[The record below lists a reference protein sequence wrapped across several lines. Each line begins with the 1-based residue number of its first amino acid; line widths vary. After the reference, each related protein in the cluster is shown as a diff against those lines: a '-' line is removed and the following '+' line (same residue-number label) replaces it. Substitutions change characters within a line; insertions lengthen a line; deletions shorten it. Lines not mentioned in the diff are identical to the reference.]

1 MPRVL
6 VLWAVIFASFAGDYA
21 FAQPAIAPDEGVKH
35 ITWKDA
41 ANAVG
46 QTVYVS
52 GKIVN
57 VGKTN
62 RIAFLNFE
70 DKRPPAFTA
79 VIFSDN
85 WPKFSGDLRELYNG
99 KIVEIRGLITKYQDR
114 PQIVVTRP
122 EQIKI
127 VSEMPA
133 TEKLASKPVIEW
145 SGNPNEIVVCTF
157 NSLNLFDDNDDPYT
171 NDEGTRAKPREEM
184 EHWAAAIRKVNPDI
198 IAMQEVENRGYLEK
212 FVQIFL
218 GDMGYK
224 HIAHFDGNDLRGID
238 VALLSRAPIGEVTS
252 RRHLEFEGPD
262 GVMRQFQRDV
272 PVITVMPKDS
282 EPIEFWPVHLKS
294 KADGAETSEPIRLAE
309 AAELRRLLD
318 TKLKAN
324 PNARIIVLGDFNDT
338 RESKSLTTIFG
349 SGETAM
355 WAPVAKE
362 TEDSIANLEFPNL
375 IDFITCSPAMAKL
388 YVEDSCQIRRAP
400 AEQDGS
406 DHDPLWAKF
415 KLN

>member
-1 MPRVL
+1 MLRAL
-6 VLWAVIFASFAGDYA
+6 ILFAFIVSSPASYL

-46 QTVYVS
+46 DTVYVS

-79 VIFSDN
+79 VIFSDS

-127 VSEMPA
+127 LSEMPA
-133 TEKLASKPVIEW
+133 TEKRASQPTIEW

-157 NSLNLFDDNDDPYT
+157 NTLNLFDDNDDPYT

-184 EHWAAAIRKVNPDI
+184 EKWAAAIRKVNPDVV
-198 IAMQEVENRGYLEK
+198 ALQEVENRGYLEK

-218 GDMGYK
+218 GDMGYN

-252 RRHLEFEGPD
+252 RRHLEFKGPD
-262 GVMRQFQRDV
+262 GVTRRFQRDV
-272 PVITVMPKDS
+272 PAITIMPKDS
-282 EPIEFWPVHLKS
+282 EPIEIWPVHLKS
-294 KADGAETSEPIRLAE
+294 KSDGAETSEPIRLAE

-318 TKLKAN
+318 AKLKAD
-324 PNARIIVLGDFNDT
+324 PNARIIVLGDFNDH
-338 RESKSLTTIFG
+338 RDSKSLVTFFSTG
-349 SGETAM
+349 DKAM

-388 YVEDSCQIRRAP
+388 YIQDSCQIRRAP